1 MPQPPARR
9 LAALTLACLL
19 ASGGAA
25 ALAPSASA
33 LSSAVVRTLD
43 TPGTT
48 AEDVSTLDVT
58 DRLTS
63 GSTLYADQQITSLDG
78 GSRFV
83 MQGDGN
89 AVVYDVSGRPTFS
102 TETAGVGSRIEM
114 QSDGN
119 LVVYT
124 ASGRPVWQSGTASSY
139 GASLVMQNDGNL
151 VVYRTDGS
159 AAWSSFGQAAPPAVS
174 GDTLTGGSAL
184 RSGQQLTS
192 RDSRSRAVM
201 QGDGNFVVY
210 SNGSVRWSS
219 GTSGAGNRLEMQGD
233 GNAVVYSGSRSLWQS
248 STAGNPGAR
257 MVMQDDGNLVI
268 YSGSRPVWSSTAP
281 PAPPAPPAPTPP
293 PSGNGQ
299 SQLNGGTTLFG
310 NESLLAGEFRATMQ
324 SDGNFAVYGAG
335 PRLRWAAGVSGPGN
349 RLVMQTDGNAVIY
362 SAGGSARWQS
372 GTSGN
377 PGARM
382 VMQTDGN
389 LVIYSAGGRAL
400 WQTNTTR
407 PAFPGNDPKDCKDF
421 RSQAEAQAWY
431 QTYFLDYGDIAR
443 LDENRPPNGKACDTY
458 KY

>member
-43 TPGTT
+43 TPGAT

-58 DRLTS
+58 DRLTP
-63 GSTLYADQQITSLDG
+63 GSTLYSDQQITSPDG

-89 AVVYDVSGRPTFS
+89 AVVYDASGRPTFS
-102 TETAGVGSRIEM
+102 TETAGVGSRIDM

-124 ASGRPVWQSGTASSY
+124 ASGRPVWQSGTAGSY

-281 PAPPAPPAPTPP
+281 PAPPAPPAPAISDTLN
-293 PSGNGQ
+293 SGNELG
-299 SQLNGGTTLFG
+299 SGRLLRSSNGSS
-310 NESLLAGEFRATMQ
+310 EARMQ
-324 SDGNFAVYGAG
+324 GDGNFVVYSNGSPRWSAGTSGA
-335 PRLRWAAGVSGPGN
+335 GN
-349 RLVMQTDGNAVIY
+349 RLVMQGDGNAVIY
-362 SAGGSARWQS
+362 SGSRAVWQS
-372 GTSGN
+372 GTAGN
-377 PGARM
+377 GGARM
-382 VMQTDGN
+382 VMQNDGN
-389 LVIYSAGGRAL
+389 LVIYSTGGRAL
-400 WQTNTTR
+400 WQSNQPAPGTR
-407 PAFPGNDPKDCKDF
+407 PNGPVRTCDSFKGAGDW
-421 RSQAEAQAWY
+421 AEANRWF
-431 QTYFLDYGDIAR
+431 QTYANAGNLDGNGDGIPCESLPGAP
-443 LDENRPPNGKACDTY
+443 RP
-458 KY
+458 

>member
-43 TPGTT
+43 TPGAT
-48 AEDVSTLDVT
+48 AEGVSTLDVT

-63 GSTLYADQQITSLDG
+63 GSTLYADQQITSSDG

-89 AVVYDVSGRPTFS
+89 AVVYDASGRPTFS

-124 ASGRPVWQSGTASSY
+124 DSGRPVWQSGTAGSY

-281 PAPPAPPAPTPP
+281 PAPTPP

-299 SQLNGGTTLFG
+299 SQLNGGTTLYG
-310 NESLLAGEFRATMQ
+310 NESLLAGDFRATMQ

-335 PRLRWAAGVSGPGN
+335 IRLRWAAGVSGPGN

-400 WQTNTTR
+400 WQTNTSR
-407 PAFPGNDPKDCKDF
+407 PDRPTADKDCKDF
-421 RSQAEAQAWY
+421 SSPAVAQAEFNRY
-431 QTYFLDYGDIAR
+431 YLDYGDVWD
-443 LDENRPPNGKACDTY
+443 LDRDGDRRVCE
-458 KY
+458 

>member
-1 MPQPPARR
+1 MPLPPARR

-43 TPGTT
+43 TPGAT

-63 GSTLYADQQITSLDG
+63 GSTLYADQQITSSDG

-89 AVVYDVSGRPTFS
+89 AVVYDASGRPTFS

-124 ASGRPVWQSGTASSY
+124 ASGRPVWQSGTAGSY

-281 PAPPAPPAPTPP
+281 PAPPAPTPP

-299 SQLNGGTTLFG
+299 SQLNGGTTLYG
-310 NESLLAGEFRATMQ
+310 NESLLAGEFRAPMQ

-335 PRLRWAAGVSGPGN
+335 PRLRWAAGVSGQGN

-400 WQTNTTR
+400 WQTNTIR
-407 PAFPGNDPKDCKDF
+407 LSFPGDTRNCPDF
-421 RSQAEAQAWY
+421 ATQRDAQAEFNRY
-431 QTYFLDYGDIAR
+431 YLDYGDVFM
-443 LDENRPPNGKACDTY
+443 LDEDNDRIACESNRP
-458 KY
+458 

>member
-1 MPQPPARR
+1 MPQPTARR
-9 LAALTLACLL
+9 FAALTLTCLL
-19 ASGGAA
+19 ATGGAA
-25 ALAPSASA
+25 ALAPTASA

-43 TPGTT
+43 ASDLS
-48 AEDVSTLDVT
+48 AEAVSTLAAG
-58 DRLTS
+58 DRLES
-63 GSTLYADQQITSLDG
+63 GSALTADQQITSPDG
-78 GSRFV
+78 GYRFV

-89 AVVYDVSGRPTFS
+89 AVVYDGSGRPTFS
-102 TETAGVGSRIEM
+102 TETAGSGSRIEM

-124 ASGRPVWQSGTASSY
+124 STGRPVWQSGTAGND
-139 GASLVMQNDGNL
+139 GASLAMQNDGNL

-159 AAWSSFGQAAPPAVS
+159 AAWASFGQAAPPTVA
-174 GDTLTGGSAL
+174 GDTLGGGAAL
-184 RSGQQLTS
+184 RSGEQLTS

-210 SNGSVRWSS
+210 RDGSARWSS

-268 YSGSRPVWSSTAP
+268 YSGSRATWSST
-281 PAPPAPPAPTPP
+281 APPAPPAPTPP

-299 SQLNGGTTLFG
+299 SQLNSGSTLYG
-310 NESLLAGEFRATMQ
+310 NENLVAGDFRAAMQ
-324 SDGNFAVYGAG
+324 SDGNLAVYGAG
-335 PRLRWAAGVSGPGN
+335 TRLRWAAGVSGAGN

-389 LVIYSAGGRAL
+389 LVIYSAGGGAI
-400 WQTNTTR
+400 WQTNTSRPSR
-407 PAFPGNDPKDCKDF
+407 PAADKDCDDF
-421 RSQAEAQAWY
+421 SSPAVAQAEFNRY
-431 QTYFLDYGDIAR
+431 YLDYGDVFD
-443 LDENRPPNGKACDTY
+443 LDRDGDRRVCE
-458 KY
+458 